1 MTEKRDRL
9 KMTLREEVAF
19 VFGGVM
25 TINPEWYKQALE
37 MIAKNQNVSVDEV
50 KKAVESLPS
59 EDFD

>member
-1 MTEKRDRL
+1 MTQKRDRL

-25 TINPEWYKQALE
+25 AINPEWYKQALE